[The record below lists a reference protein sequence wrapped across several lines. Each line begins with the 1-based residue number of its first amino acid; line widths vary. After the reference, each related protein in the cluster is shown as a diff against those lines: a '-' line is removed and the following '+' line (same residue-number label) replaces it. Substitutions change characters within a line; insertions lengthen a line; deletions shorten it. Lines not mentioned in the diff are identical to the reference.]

1 LLTTAK
7 RKDSVMM
14 KQGRRKRVLVVDD
27 NQDAADTLVMLLQA
41 EGCDAE
47 AAYGGNQAL
56 ATAARFSPDVVVIDL
71 FMPMMSGDDVARRL
85 RAGPRGQDMVLVA
98 HTAMS
103 SYLHHEAIVDAG
115 FDHHLVKPAA
125 LDDLLAL
132 AGDDPAA
139 LPALSAGSTPR
150 WQRAQ
155 HTA

>member
-1 LLTTAK
+1 
-7 RKDSVMM
+7 MM

-27 NQDAADTLVMLLQA
+27 NRDAADTLVMLLQA

-47 AAYGGNQAL
+47 AAYGGDQAL
-56 ATAARFSPDVVVIDL
+56 SMAERTCPDVVVIDL
-71 FMPMMSGDDVARRL
+71 FMPMMSGDELARRL
-85 RAGPRGQDMVLVA
+85 RAGPRGDDMVLVA

-103 SYLHHEAIVDAG
+103 SGLHHEAIVDAG

-132 AGDDPAA
+132 AADDPGA
-139 LPALSAGSTPR
+139 LPALSGHSSPR

-155 HTA
+155 HSGHTA